1 MNRLGSTRRRVEDR
15 LGSRGRRAPQG
26 AAATWR
32 IEGDPDVAWI
42 KLDDKFAYHRK
53 FRAIEPVH
61 RLAAIGLWSTALGFS
76 QMFETD
82 GHIRP
87 EDLVML
93 APPDLEPDPKLVAE
107 LVRVTLWEVTSS
119 GWKIHDWE
127 QYNMLA
133 ADRARLRAA
142 NRDMA
147 TRRQRRWRRQTKRK
161 DSPNPDVTPMSRSTP
176 HSVDAST
183 NHLHGLSHSHQ
194 THTQTQTE
202 TQTQREKSPP
212 TPPSSG
218 APEPTGS
225 DRSSLSLVKNP
236 DSQEEPMPHPWDA
249 SSARMKAKMEHLEAV
264 GRNHDPTGCAVC
276 TKLAEDFAS
285 ATEPRTGYLSDANRE
300 YLRRCRED
308 LLRQRAAEAA
318 QAVDEPAP

>member
-1 MNRLGSTRRRVEDR
+1 
-15 LGSRGRRAPQG
+15 
-26 AAATWR
+26 
-32 IEGDPDVAWI
+32 VAWI

-53 FRAIEPVH
+53 FRAIEAVH

-82 GHIRP
+82 GHLRP

-93 APPDLEPDPKLVAE
+93 APPDLEPDPNLVAE

-133 ADRARLRAA
+133 ADRARLREA

-161 DSPNPDVTPMSRSTP
+161 DSPDSDVTPMSRST
-176 HSVDAST
+176 HRHVDAST
-183 NHLHGLSHSHQ
+183 NRLHGLSHPHQ

-202 TQTQREKSPP
+202 TQTQREK
-212 TPPSSG
+212 TPPPPPSTV
-218 APEPTGS
+218 AAEATGS
-225 DRSSLSLVKNP
+225 DRSSLSPVLNP
-236 DSQEEPMPHPWDA
+236 DSPGAPLQDWQMG
-249 SSARMKAKMEHLEAV
+249 L
-264 GRNHDPTGCAVC
+264 
-276 TKLAEDFAS
+276 
-285 ATEPRTGYLSDANRE
+285 
-300 YLRRCRED
+300 LRLRD
-308 LLRQRAAEAA
+308 DILRQRAADAA
-318 QAVDEPAP
+318 RDGRPEEPAP

>member
-1 MNRLGSTRRRVEDR
+1 MHRQGPIRPRIGDR

-32 IEGDPDVAWI
+32 IEGDHEVAWI

-53 FRAIEPVH
+53 FRAIEAVH

-127 QYNMLA
+127 HYNMLA
-133 ADRARLRAA
+133 ADRARLRAV

-161 DSPNPDVTPMSRSTP
+161 DSPNPDVTPMSRSTS

-183 NHLHGLSHSHQ
+183 NHLYGLSHPHQ

-202 TQTQREKSPP
+202 TQTQREKTPP
-212 TPPSSG
+212 TPPSPV
-218 APEPTGS
+218 AAEATGS
-225 DRSSLSLVKNP
+225 DRSSLSLVLNP
-236 DSQEEPMPHPWDA
+236 DRPGAPLQDWQLGLLRIRD
-249 SSARMKAKMEHLEAV
+249 
-264 GRNHDPTGCAVC
+264 DI
-276 TKLAEDFAS
+276 
-285 ATEPRTGYLSDANRE
+285 
-300 YLRRCRED
+300 LRR
-308 LLRQRAAEAA
+308 RAAEAA
-318 QAVDEPAP
+318 ASDGRPEEITP